1 MKYPEKLKLFQQHQQ
16 EYEGIYNDA
25 LVVTE
30 SEDVGDKRTAEH
42 HKNLLQEQ
50 FDKLFHM

>member
-1 MKYPEKLKLFQQHQQ
+1 MQHKASLEIKSNQDKLANEVKQYPEKLKLFQQHQQ

-30 SEDVGDKRTAEH
+30 S
-42 HKNLLQEQ
+42 
-50 FDKLFHM
+50 